1 MRIILSLMEV
11 LWCHMGIKLEAY
23 GGYTGVMWGSPQPPG
38 TSTSTLSSSL
48 SSPPS
53 SVLPPP
59 LPPPPPPQASPPLPR
74 SLPTHC
80 IAGAV
85 GCPCLR
91 APRRQGGEQGLL
103 KPSSGQPME
112 RIGLCSSEENVLKVH
127 LLLKLPHLHLHLH
140 PLQPLHHHHPLH
152 PMGIIY

>member
-1 MRIILSLMEV
+1 MPPSSTIHAYRQFQVREGIHKKKAVFFWKFSKWGLAPPPPYFSEFWNRWGTFHISYGGHMGVIWGSYGGHMRIILSLMEV

-59 LPPPPPPQASPPLPR
+59 LPPPP
-74 SLPTHC
+74 H
-80 IAGAV
+80 
-85 GCPCLR
+85 
-91 APRRQGGEQGLL
+91 
-103 KPSSGQPME
+103 K
-112 RIGLCSSEENVLKVH
+112 
-127 LLLKLPHLHLHLH
+127 HLHLFLG
-140 PLQPLHHHHPLH
+140 LS
-152 PMGIIY
+152 

>member
-1 MRIILSLMEV
+1 MGVIWGSYGGHMRIILSLMEV

-23 GGYTGVMWGSPQPPG
+23 GGYTGVMWGSPKPPG
-38 TSTSTLSSSL
+38 TSTSTLSSSS

-91 APRRQGGEQGLL
+91 APRRQGGEQGGRSPQICTVTNFGIFFLNFTLL
-103 KPSSGQPME
+103 CYF
-112 RIGLCSSEENVLKVH
+112 RCF
-127 LLLKLPHLHLHLH
+127 
-140 PLQPLHHHHPLH
+140 
-152 PMGIIY
+152 